1 MRAPKSD
8 QPTSL
13 CSAAVLKR
21 SANAASMKIH
31 RDDWERVL
39 EKACDIASATE
50 TEDDP
55 MYEIHLEAMMTLLN
69 ELESR
74 YGRQSRILAT
84 RVDYL
89 ENASDRRAS
98 CTGLPAL
105 AGGCSVCSGSLPRLG
120 PAVPS
125 IDVFCRVAG
134 VLLRSLNKGNATFL

>member
-39 EKACDIASATE
+39 EKACDIANATE

-55 MYEIHLEAMMTLLN
+55 MYEIHLEAMITLLD

-84 RVDYL
+84 RADYL
-89 ENASDRRAS
+89 ESASDRRAS

-105 AGGCSVCSGSLPRLG
+105 AGHEVF
-120 PAVPS
+120 V
-125 IDVFCRVAG
+125 IDLADSCKLTRIQ
-134 VLLRSLNKGNATFL
+134 